1 MEDATVNNRERLPSD
16 LDQVLTV
23 AKYDVLKHFR
33 SKRLLGLLVLEGLVL
48 ALMFAL
54 PIALDV
60 DTPDDAADYMSSY
73 VGWVSMLIVL
83 GATMFAGDAIVSEFQ
98 SRTGY
103 LLFPNPVKREVIFL
117 GKYLSTLSIISL
129 MVVLYYGIAAVL
141 TLAMTGGSTV
151 LWVYSMLFALCYGA
165 AAAAVGFLL
174 STVFKGS
181 TGSLVLTFFTLLM
194 ILPLISQLLPIGEIK
209 PWFMLTFC
217 GSVISYIM
225 IDPYPMDSLESIP
238 LGNGEFMEYWSYYPE
253 VGVSLAVL
261 AVYVMVCLGLGM
273 FLFRRR
279 EMVS

>member
-16 LDQVLTV
+16 LNQVLTV

-54 PIALDV
+54 PIALDL
-60 DTPDDAADYMSSY
+60 DTSDDAAGYMSSY
-73 VGWVSMLIVL
+73 VGWVSMLIVI

-117 GKYLSTLSIISL
+117 GKYLSTLAIISL

-141 TLAMTGGSTV
+141 TLAMTGESTV

-181 TGSLVLTFFTLLM
+181 TGSLVLTFFMLIM
-194 ILPLISQLLPIGEIK
+194 ILPMIMAVVGMAGYDTVLIMSSAEYVIGGL
-209 PWFMLTFC
+209 M
-217 GSVISYIM
+217 S
-225 IDPYPMDSLESIP
+225 DPYVAEGLAPDLWASL
-238 LGNGEFMEYWSYYPE
+238 G
-253 VGVSLAVL
+253 VL
-261 AVYVMVCLGLGM
+261 AVYVAGSLLAGLV
-273 FLFRRR
+273 LFKRR